1 VREQEAGTM
10 SQVSSKDGTPIV
22 YDSIGSG
29 PPVVLVDGA
38 LGYRSFGPMPRL
50 AGLLAPH
57 FTVVSDDRRGRGESG
72 DTQPFAVGREVEDI
86 EALIDA
92 AGGSAFLFG
101 ISSGACLALEA
112 AIGLGDTVRGL
123 AMYEPPYNADAGS
136 AQEWK
141 DYRTQL
147 AEAVATGRRGDAVAL
162 FMALVGVP
170 AVQIGGMRQAPMWA
184 QFEAVAPS
192 LAYDAAAVG
201 EDRGVP
207 LARAAAVTAPAL
219 VMNGGAGL
227 AFMRDT
233 ATALVKAMPNGQRRE
248 LEGQTHD
255 VSLTVLAP
263 VLIEVFRTWG
273 SGRGKASGSPEAAA
287 A

>member
-1 VREQEAGTM
+1 MPEVISKEGTR
-10 SQVSSKDGTPIV
+10 IV
-22 YDSIGSG
+22 YDSSG
-29 PPVVLVDGA
+29 GGQPVVLVDGA

-50 AGLLAPH
+50 AGLLMPQ
-57 FTVVSDDRRGRGESG
+57 FRVITYDRRGRGDSG

-112 AIGLGDTVRGL
+112 AIKLGDKIGGL
-123 AMYEPPYNADAGS
+123 AMYEPPYNAAADARP
-136 AQEWK
+136 EWVK
-141 DYRTQL
+141 YRTQL
-147 AEAVATGRRGDAVAL
+147 ADAVATDRRGDAVAL

-170 AVQIGGMRQAPMWA
+170 AEQVGGMRQAPMWA
-184 QFEAVAPS
+184 QFEAVAPT
-192 LAYDAAAVG
+192 LAYDAAAIG
-201 EDRGVP
+201 EDRAVP
-207 LARAAAVTAPAL
+207 VGRAAGVAAPAL
-219 VMNGGAGL
+219 ALNGGAGL

-233 ATALVKAMPNGQRRE
+233 AKALAKALPNGQYRE

-273 SGRGKASGSPEAAA
+273 GRRTETGRSPEVAAA
-287 A
+287 